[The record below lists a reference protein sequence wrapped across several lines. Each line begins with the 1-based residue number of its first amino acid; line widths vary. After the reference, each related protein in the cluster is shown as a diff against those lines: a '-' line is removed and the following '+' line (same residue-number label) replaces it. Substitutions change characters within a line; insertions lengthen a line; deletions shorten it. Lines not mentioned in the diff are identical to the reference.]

1 MAGKAVS
8 MPFHLAVTCQRKCPI
23 GVRVGDVVDWWLV
36 ADPGVRDS
44 LCTFDFEGCPGSLPG
59 QGNPLPKGLAYNAE
73 WLLEPMIFLY
83 RREVQQSGDGQLEL
97 TPTVVLADNSIC
109 FGIDAAMLA
118 SKFGMSTDELFEDNR
133 AHRLIIDSMEDYPDT
148 TRLGFR
154 VGNKQTVLT
163 LLFGQQWYSV
173 NRYA

>member
-1 MAGKAVS
+1 
-8 MPFHLAVTCQRKCPI
+8 
-23 GVRVGDVVDWWLV
+23 
-36 ADPGVRDS
+36 
-44 LCTFDFEGCPGSLPG
+44 
-59 QGNPLPKGLAYNAE
+59 
-73 WLLEPMIFLY
+73 MIFLY
-83 RREVQQSGDGQLEL
+83 RREVQQSGDGELEL

-154 VGNKQTVLT
+154 VGNKQTGLT